1 MTARPPHD
9 PRNSSAHCGP
19 LRPPQMTPV
28 YYSVIRGHAE
38 LTTPA
43 IHPQQIRTT
52 DSRGS
57 DARSA
62 LRGAALRCERRHPGY
77 ARGAN

>member
-1 MTARPPHD
+1 VTARPPHD
-9 PRNSSAHCGP
+9 PRTSSARCGL

-28 YYSVIRGHAE
+28 YYSVIRGHAD

-43 IHPQQIRTT
+43 VYPLQTRTT

-77 ARGAN
+77 ARGGD